1 MYFSSKNQPITLT
14 DVHNFQNQNDLNGEN
29 ETNLLSVNK
38 YEIIPIKD
46 FYDNK
51 TKDWSN
57 RDFIFGD
64 NCNIDFQETDQN
76 SESKIEYNSI
86 NISNNLN
93 AKKKKIKFHTEDFI
107 KKKRGRKPKKENI
120 KMHGSDSFDNLLTKI
135 QVHFFSFITDISN
148 DALKAEFG
156 ENTFTFKNLPYKFKK
171 KTDFDTLLKN
181 KNSILKDILKVN
193 ISPKYKKYGQNIN
206 ENILK
211 NACEKSE
218 FLSEFFNMKYIDIF
232 KEYYNKNSEKP
243 LNIINYKGKK
253 TIILS
258 PSTKSIY
265 YLFQNNKTLKNKL
278 KETINKVF
286 YSAFIKNFSK
296 NQFV

>member
-1 MYFSSKNQPITLT
+1 MYFSSKNKPITFTGVLYS
-14 DVHNFQNQNDLNGEN
+14 HNQNDLNREN

-46 FYDNK
+46 FYDNEV
-51 TKDWSN
+51 KDWPN
-57 RDFIFGD
+57 RDFIIED
-64 NCNIDFQETDQN
+64 NFNIGFQETEQN
-76 SESKIEYNSI
+76 SENILEYNSV

-93 AKKKKIKFHTEDFI
+93 ANKKKIKFHTEEFI
-107 KKKRGRKPKKENI
+107 KKKRGQKPKKEKN

-156 ENTFTFKNLPYKFKK
+156 QDTFTFKKLPYEFKK
-171 KTDFDTLLKN
+171 KTNFDTLLKN
-181 KNSILKDILKVN
+181 KNSILKDILKVD
-193 ISPKYKKYGQNIN
+193 ISPKYKKYDQNIN

-211 NACEKSE
+211 EACEKSE
-218 FLSEFFNMKYIDIF
+218 FLSKFFNMKYIDIF
-232 KEYYNKNSEKP
+232 REYYDKNTEKP
-243 LNIINYKGKK
+243 LNIINYEGK
-253 TIILS
+253 TIFLS
-258 PSTKSIY
+258 HSTKSLY
-265 YLFQNNKTLKNKL
+265 YLFQNNKTLKNEL

-286 YSAFIKNFSK
+286 YNAYIKNLGK

>member
-1 MYFSSKNQPITLT
+1 MYFSSKNQPITFTRVL
-14 DVHNFQNQNDLNGEN
+14 NSQNQNDLNREN
-29 ETNLLSVNK
+29 ETNLLSVKK

-46 FYDNK
+46 FYDNEA
-51 TKDWSN
+51 KDWPYK
-57 RDFIFGD
+57 DFIFED
-64 NCNIDFQETDQN
+64 NFNIDFQETEQN
-76 SESKIEYNSI
+76 SESIIEYNSV

-93 AKKKKIKFHTEDFI
+93 ANKKKIKFHTEEFI
-107 KKKRGRKPKKENI
+107 KKKKGQKPKKEKN

-211 NACEKSE
+211 KACEKSK

-232 KEYYNKNSEKP
+232 REYYDKNTEKP
-243 LNIINYKGKK
+243 LNIINYKGK
-253 TIILS
+253 TIFLS

-265 YLFQNNKTLKNKL
+265 YLFQNNKALKNEL
-278 KETINKVF
+278 KETINEVF
-286 YSAFIKNFSK
+286 YNAYIKNFGK

>member
-1 MYFSSKNQPITLT
+1 MFFSSKNQPITFT
-14 DVHNFQNQNDLNGEN
+14 DAHNFQNQNDLNGEN

-38 YEIIPIKD
+38 YKFIPIKD
-46 FYDNK
+46 FYDNE

-93 AKKKKIKFHTEDFI
+93 AKKKKIKFHTKDFI
-107 KKKRGRKPKKENI
+107 KKKRGQKPKKENNKI
-120 KMHGSDSFDNLLTKI
+120 HGSDSFDNLLTKI
-135 QVHFFSFITDISN
+135 QVHFFSFITDFSN

-156 ENTFTFKNLPYKFKK
+156 EDTFTFKNLPHEFKK

-181 KNSILKDILKVN
+181 KNLIVKDILKVD

-211 NACEKSE
+211 NACEKSK
-218 FLSEFFNMKYIDIF
+218 FLGEFFNMKYIDIF

-243 LNIINYKGKK
+243 LNIINYKGK